1 MTGASE
7 IGSECLEVE
16 VEVERGEVVL
26 RGQVDIELEAEL
38 LEKRV
43 RLAAGVVGVLSEL
56 TWAVDR
62 SGRSQAG

>member
-1 MTGASE
+1 M
-7 IGSECLEVE
+7 
-16 VEVERGEVVL
+16 ERGEVVL
-26 RGQVDIELEAEL
+26 RGQVDTGLEAEL

-43 RLAAGVVGVLSEL
+43 RLVVGVVGVLAEL

>member
-1 MTGASE
+1 MTSASE
-7 IGSECLEVE
+7 IGSECPE

-26 RGQVDIELEAEL
+26 RGQVDTGLEAEL

-43 RLAAGVVGVLSEL
+43 RLVVGVVGVLAEL